1 MNIIYKIT
9 KVEIVKDYTLK
20 ISFSDGVVQIIDF
33 GKFLKKSNH
42 PEIKKFL
49 DLKKFHSFNLKSG
62 ELMWGDY
69 ELLFPIADLYEG
81 KI

>member
-1 MNIIYKIT
+1 MNVIYKIT

-20 ISFSDGVVQIIDF
+20 ITFSDGVVQIIDF

-49 DLKKFHSFNLKSG
+49 DLKKFNSFSLSAG